1 MRNVEDIKSV
11 IRSCK
16 SVTDRQYND
25 KDIKI
30 KKTKGQTIIYKTQY
44 RKLKIEQ
51 PQKKWVLWE

>member
-25 KDIKI
+25 KETKI
-30 KKTKGQTIIYKTQY
+30 KKTKGQTIIYKT
-44 RKLKIEQ
+44 L
-51 PQKKWVLWE
+51 QKTKD